1 MWYEK
6 SYSLRCSRPTHWSKP
21 LTLYTEGLERQRRRQ
36 RSYSSWK
43 DPICIICVELFW
55 SKFNWTV
62 YFLRCIRR
70 QSCSGRFNFLHLS
83 TLLRSDFS
91 GSHAA
96 KKTLPTCFVLSAR
109 TTNFFFFTFFFMA
122 YANLA
127 TSSKR
132 LEIELTNIT
141 RRHFCS
147 LSVFCIEHSFV
158 YFLLSD
164 FFPLF
169 VCFDILWQLATTHER
184 DNTRDRD
191 ANSSRQNDFTW
202 CDFLQGK
209 QVKLLLSRSLLPQKR
224 QKLYRSRFSL
234 VKNLS
239 STYIGKSTMLQMLC
253 CA

>member
-109 TTNFFFFTFFFMA
+109 TTNFFLRFFSCVCKPCNELETSWDWTHKYHKTALLFIICFLYWTF
-122 YANLA
+122 L
-127 TSSKR
+127 
-132 LEIELTNIT
+132 
-141 RRHFCS
+141 C
-147 LSVFCIEHSFV
+147 
-158 YFLLSD
+158 LLSLIG
-164 FFPLF
+164 FFPVICLF
-169 VCFDILWQLATTHER
+169 WHTLTAR
-184 DNTRDRD
+184 DDTRT
-191 ANSSRQNDFTW
+191 RQHTR
-202 CDFLQGK
+202 QGRK
-209 QVKLLLSRSLLPQKR
+209 
-224 QKLYRSRFSL
+224 
-234 VKNLS
+234 
-239 STYIGKSTMLQMLC
+239 
-253 CA
+253 

>member
-109 TTNFFFFTFFFMA
+109 STNFFFFYVFFHGVCKPCNELETSWDWTHKYHKTALLFIICFLYWTF
-122 YANLA
+122 LC
-127 TSSKR
+127 
-132 LEIELTNIT
+132 LI
-141 RRHFCS
+141 S
-147 LSVFCIEHSFV
+147 LIG
-158 YFLLSD
+158 
-164 FFPLF
+164 FFPVICLF
-169 VCFDILWQLATTHER
+169 WHTLTAR
-184 DNTRDRD
+184 DDTRT
-191 ANSSRQNDFTW
+191 RQHTR
-202 CDFLQGK
+202 QGRK
-209 QVKLLLSRSLLPQKR
+209 
-224 QKLYRSRFSL
+224 
-234 VKNLS
+234 
-239 STYIGKSTMLQMLC
+239 
-253 CA
+253 

>member
-55 SKFNWTV
+55 SKFNWTM

-109 TTNFFFFTFFFMA
+109 TTNFFFFLRFFSWRMQTLQRARNVLRLNSQISQDGTFVHYLFFVLNIPLFTFS
-122 YANLA
+122 YRIFSRYLFVL
-127 TSSKR
+127 TYFDSS
-132 LEIELTNIT
+132 
-141 RRHFCS
+141 RRHTN
-147 LSVFCIEHSFV
+147 
-158 YFLLSD
+158 
-164 FFPLF
+164 
-169 VCFDILWQLATTHER
+169 ATTHATGTQIVR
-184 DNTRDRD
+184 AKMTSLDAIFSRGNKSSSCSLARFCRRKDR
-191 ANSSRQNDFTW
+191 NSTDRA
-202 CDFLQGK
+202 
-209 QVKLLLSRSLLPQKR
+209 SRSWKIWARL
-224 QKLYRSRFSL
+224 
-234 VKNLS
+234 
-239 STYIGKSTMLQMLC
+239 I
-253 CA
+253 